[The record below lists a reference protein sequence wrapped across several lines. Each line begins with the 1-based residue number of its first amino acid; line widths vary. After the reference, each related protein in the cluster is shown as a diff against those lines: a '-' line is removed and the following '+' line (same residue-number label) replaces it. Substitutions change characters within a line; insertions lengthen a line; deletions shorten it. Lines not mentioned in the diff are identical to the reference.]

1 MTAPQDGQ
9 RDPQLSVLLRA
20 NVDAPP
26 LRPGFHDELEA
37 RLQTATAAVTTAPA
51 GRRRV
56 KRLRLLA
63 AASVIAAAA
72 VFVFAVLPAL
82 RGDTATAGDVLA
94 AMTAAS
100 GGAQTVRLHIV
111 STNTATTGKGAPEP
125 DSRSTESTDLTLS
138 IAGDSL
144 ALLESTSSWKDD
156 HGVWHSTDWSQT
168 TGYDEKL
175 HEARFFPTGAA
186 RQKGMTICRPAW
198 HGDWADVSGDAERYS
213 NLSAS
218 LRAAVAEADPSLP
231 VEETT
236 YLGRPAWRGVFTVS
250 EQWGID
256 GEVPMVFRWDATVDQ
271 ATGLLVAASC
281 RIESM
286 GQPLAVDSGLR
297 TTSLELDPALKP
309 DWQRPTTTGDKTT
322 LVDDG
327 TRFGTP
333 EEVAKLSWPTLPLV
347 PQWAPAGFRLTEV
360 ASTGTGSARVVR
372 RSENVV
378 VKRVKEPLGDPTVLV
393 RFRRGF
399 GSFIV
404 QVSPKTLGETVSGE
418 PDVVLSAG
426 HLKGQPAVFGDDAGD
441 GTQIGISAPTLI
453 TYSDRSKVIITG
465 DLTRDELVKVAESM
479 KVYGDV
485 DRPLLPGYEN
495 Q

>member
-1 MTAPQDGQ
+1 MTSPHDDQ
-9 RDPQLSVLLRA
+9 RDPVLSALLRA
-20 NVDAPP
+20 NVDTPP

-37 RLQTATAAVTTAPA
+37 RLQAATAGVTTVPA
-51 GRRRV
+51 RRRRV
-56 KRLRLLA
+56 KPLRLLA
-63 AASVIAAAA
+63 AAAVVAVAA
-72 VFVFAVLPAL
+72 VFAFAVLPAL
-82 RGDTATAGDVLA
+82 RGGDTATAGDVLT

-100 GGAQTVRLHIV
+100 GGAQTVRLNIV
-111 STNTATTGKGAPEP
+111 SATTAQGATEP
-125 DSRSTESTDLTLS
+125 DGRATETSDLTLS

-156 HGVWHSTDWSQT
+156 DGVWHPTGWSQT
-168 TGYDEKL
+168 TGYEEKR

-186 RQKGMTICRPAW
+186 AQRGMTIRRPAW
-198 HGDWADVSGDAERYS
+198 QGDWADVNGDAERYS
-213 NLSAS
+213 SLSAS
-218 LRAAVAEADPSLP
+218 LRAAVAETDPLLP

-236 YLGRPAWRGVFTVS
+236 YLGRPAWRGIFTVR
-250 EQWGID
+250 EQWGMD
-256 GEVPMVFRWDATVDQ
+256 DELPVEFHWDATVDQ
-271 ATGLLVAASC
+271 ATGLLMSASC
-281 RIESM
+281 RMEAKGKLGSIAWDLHVADM
-286 GQPLAVDSGLR
+286 
-297 TTSLELDPALKP
+297 TLDPKLEP
-309 DWQRPTTTGDKTT
+309 GWQRPTATEGKTT
-322 LVDDG
+322 IVDDG

-333 EEVAKLSWPTLPLV
+333 EEVAKLSWPTLPLI
-347 PQWAPAGFRLTEV
+347 PQWAPTGFRLADV

-372 RSENVV
+372 RIGNVV
-378 VKRVKEPLGDPTVLV
+378 VKRVKEPLLNPTVLV

-399 GSFIV
+399 GSFII
-404 QVSPKTLGETVSGE
+404 QISPKTLGETVSGK

-426 HLKGQPAVFGDDAGD
+426 YLKGQPAVFGDDASD

-479 KVYGDV
+479 EVYGDV